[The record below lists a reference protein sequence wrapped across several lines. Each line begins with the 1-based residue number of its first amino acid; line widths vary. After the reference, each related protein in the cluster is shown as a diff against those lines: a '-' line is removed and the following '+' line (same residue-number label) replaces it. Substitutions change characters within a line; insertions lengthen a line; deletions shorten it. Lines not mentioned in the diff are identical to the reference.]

1 MGLSG
6 RMQMNEKFVKKVTN
20 SLALKILLAY
30 FDKTLFI
37 TFLALLETFLISLN
51 FREVS
56 LYAKNRG
63 R

>member
-20 SLALKILLAY
+20 PLALKILLAY

-37 TFLALLETFLISLN
+37 TLLALLETFLISLN
-51 FREVS
+51 FRGVS

-63 R
+63 